1 MKDYDLIHHVRGES
15 QFIDDI
21 NIPDGTLFAS
31 VFYSPIAHGKIISI
45 NFEYAKSMK
54 GVKGIFTYK
63 DITGENQIGGIVPD
77 EPLLAEDEVHF
88 IGMPIAVVVAETNF
102 ISREAVKNIKIE
114 IEPLEIIT
122 DPREAFKKGELI
134 IPPRIFSNGNTVNA
148 WKECDIIIEGR
159 CESGGQEHLY
169 LETQG
174 AFAFPVEGGGIKIIS
189 STQGPTAVQRVASKI
204 LGIPMHKIE
213 VEVLRLGGGFGGK
226 EDQASPWA
234 AMAALSALKL
244 NRPVKLIL
252 PRHDDMI
259 MTGKRNPYSSDFKIG
274 LTKEGKILAYEVT
287 FYQNAGASADLS
299 PAVLDRTLFHCT
311 NSYYIPNVKA
321 TGYCCRTN
329 LPSNTAFRGFGGP
342 QGKFVIE
349 CAIYKAA
356 EKLGVDA
363 SVVQKKN
370 LLKEGDEFHYG
381 QKATNVHTHSSWNL
395 AEKKFEPEKIQ
406 KRINKFNSE
415 NKNFKKGLAFMPIC
429 FGIAF
434 TNTRMNQANALV
446 NIYSDGSVS
455 FSTAAVEMG
464 QGVNAKIKEVVS
476 RVFSISHNLIKN
488 EPTNTTR
495 SANTSPTAASSGADL
510 NCNAV
515 YNACNIILERL
526 KKSALEEIGKNEINK
541 IELKDE
547 VIYYNGKKTELSWKE
562 LIEKTYFKR
571 ISLSSHAHYATPRIH
586 FNRETNKGNP
596 FAYHVFGTAIIEA
609 TVDCLRGTYKID
621 SVKAVHDFGSSLNP
635 IIDIGQ
641 AEGAIIQGIGWM
653 TIEEVSYNK
662 DGKLLSDL
670 LSTYKVPDIHF
681 APKEMEIIFLEE
693 PNPTGIFNSKA
704 IGEPP
709 LMYGIGAYFAI
720 MNAIKAFNPEKEFKF
735 SSPITPEKVLMNL
748 YNYDSD
754 KSGNSIHTTKTK
766 KLERAF

>member
-1 MKDYDLIHHVRGES
+1 MKDYDIIHHVRGES
-15 QFIDDI
+15 YFIDDV
-21 NIPDGTLFAS
+21 NVPDGTLYAS
-31 VFYSPIAHGKIISI
+31 VFYSPVAHGKIISL
-45 NFEYAKSMK
+45 NTANALAVK
-54 GVKGIFTYK
+54 GVKKILTFK
-63 DITGENQIGGIVPD
+63 DIPGENQIGGIVPD
-77 EPLLAEDEVHF
+77 EPLLAEDEVHY
-88 IGMPIAVVVAETNF
+88 IGMPVAIVIAESKLIA
-102 ISREAVKNIKIE
+102 REAAKNIQIQ
-114 IEPLEIIT
+114 IDPLPVVT
-122 DPREAFKKGELI
+122 DPREAFQKGNLI
-134 IPPRIFSNGNTVNA
+134 IPPRVFSSGNIDEAFT
-148 WKECDIIIEGR
+148 KCDIIVEGQ

-174 AFAFPVEGGGIKIIS
+174 AIAFPLEGNSVKIIS
-189 STQGPTAVQRVASKI
+189 STQGPTAVQKAASKV
-204 LGIPMHKIE
+204 LGIPMNKIE
-213 VEVLRLGGGFGGK
+213 VEVVRLGGGFGGK

-234 AMAALSALKL
+234 AMAALAAMNL
-244 NRPVKLIL
+244 NKPVKLVL

-274 LTKEGKILAYEVT
+274 LKNDGTILAYEAV

-311 NSYYIPNVKA
+311 NSYFIPIVKA

-342 QGKFVIE
+342 QGMFAIE

-356 EKLGVDA
+356 DVMKMQPFEI
-363 SVVQKKN
+363 QRKN
-370 LLKEGDEFHYG
+370 LLKENDEFHYG
-381 QKATNVHTHSSWNL
+381 QKAIHVQARSSWDAL
-395 AEKKFEPEKIQ
+395 EEKFLPEQTI
-406 KRINKFNSE
+406 RRVDEFNST
-415 NKNFKKGLAFMPIC
+415 NKNFKKGFAFMPIC
-429 FGIAF
+429 FGISF

-446 NIYSDGSVS
+446 NVYSDGSVA

-464 QGVNAKIKEVVS
+464 QGVNAKIREVVS
-476 RVFSISHNLIKN
+476 RVFSIPHDRIKT
-488 EPTNTTR
+488 EATNTTR

-526 KKSALEEIGKNEINK
+526 KKSALEEINEEDISKLELRNEHVFYDGKNTA
-541 IELKDE
+541 LKWD
-547 VIYYNGKKTELSWKE
+547 E

-571 ISLSSHAHYATPRIH
+571 ISLSAHAHYATPGIFFDRD
-586 FNRETNKGNP
+586 TNKGTP
-596 FAYHVFGTAIIEA
+596 FRYHVYGTALVEA

-635 IIDIGQ
+635 VIDKGQ
-641 AEGAIIQGIGWM
+641 AEGALIQGIGWM
-653 TIEEVSYNK
+653 TIEEVMYSK

-681 APKEMEIIFLEE
+681 SPQEMEIHFLDK
-693 PNPTGIFNSKA
+693 PNPAGIFNSKA

-709 LMYGIGAYFAI
+709 LMYGIGAYFAVL
-720 MNAIKAFNPEKEFKF
+720 NAVRAFRPQDDIKL

-748 YNYDSD
+748 YPTEPANGLHS
-754 KSGNSIHTTKTK
+754 SFK
-766 KLERAF
+766 KKEPESAQQ

>member
-1 MKDYDLIHHVRGES
+1 MKDYDIIHHVRGES
-15 QFIDDI
+15 QFIDDV
-21 NIPDGTLFAS
+21 NIPDRTLYAS
-31 VFYSPIAHGKIISI
+31 VFYSPHAHGKIKSLD
-45 NFEYAKSMK
+45 FESAKSIK
-54 GVKGIFTYK
+54 GVKGIFTYR
-63 DITGENQIGGIVPD
+63 DIPGENQIGGIIPD
-77 EPLLAEDEVHF
+77 EPLLAEKEVHYR
-88 IGMPIAVVVAETNF
+88 GMPIAIVVAETNF

-134 IPPRIFSNGNTVNA
+134 IPPRVFSNGNVENA
-148 WKECDIIIEGR
+148 WKDCDVIIEGE
-159 CESGGQEHLY
+159 CETGGQEHLY

-174 AFAFPVEGGGIKIIS
+174 AFAFPVEGGGVKIIS

-234 AMAALSALKL
+234 AMAAFAAMQLD
-244 NRPVKLIL
+244 RPVKLIL
-252 PRHDDMI
+252 PRHDDMT

-274 LTKEGKILAYEVT
+274 LTKEGKILAYEVS

-321 TGYCCRTN
+321 TGYSCRTN

-349 CAIYKAA
+349 CAIHKAA
-356 EKLGVDA
+356 EKLGLEP
-363 SVVQKKN
+363 SVIQKKN
-370 LLKEGDEFHYG
+370 LLNEGDDFHFG
-381 QKATNVHTHSSWNL
+381 QKATHVHTHNTWDL
-395 AEKKFEPEKIQ
+395 AVKKFEPEKIG
-406 KRINKFNSE
+406 KRIDKFNKE
-415 NKNFKKGLAFMPIC
+415 NKNFKKGFAFMPVC

-446 NIYSDGSVS
+446 NIYADGSVS

-515 YNACNIILERL
+515 FSACNVILERL
-526 KKSALEEIGKNEINK
+526 KKSALEELNKDDITKVEIINEI
-541 IELKDE
+541 
-547 VIYYNGKKTELSWKE
+547 VYYEKKKTKLNWKG
-562 LIEKTYFKR
+562 LIESTHFKR
-571 ISLSSHAHYATPRIH
+571 VSLSSHAHYSTPHIH
-586 FNRETNKGNP
+586 FNKETNKGNP
-596 FAYHVFGTAIIEA
+596 FAYHVYGTAIIEA
-609 TVDCLRGTYKID
+609 TVDCLRGTYKIN
-621 SVKAVHDFGSSLNP
+621 SVKAVHDFGNSLNP
-635 IIDIGQ
+635 VIDLGQ
-641 AEGAIIQGIGWM
+641 AEGAILQGIGWM
-653 TIEEVSYNK
+653 TIEEIIYNNE
-662 DGKLLSDL
+662 GKLLSDL

-681 APKEMEIIFLEE
+681 APEEMEIVFLEE
-693 PNPTGIFNSKA
+693 PNLTGIFNSKA

-720 MNAIKAFNPEKEFKF
+720 LNAVKAFNPGKDFKF
-735 SSPITPEKVLMNL
+735 SAPITPEKVLMNL
-748 YNYDSD
+748 YNYRPGKPD
-754 KSGNSIHTTKTK
+754 NSIDQTKTK
-766 KLERAF
+766 KLETAF